1 MVMRILMMV
10 LRMLVTMSSPNVTKG
25 WGLQEGGYVHHGG
38 LSGALLTAEIDTKL
52 RESDKIGIKLVSI
65 SFLERKG

>member
-1 MVMRILMMV
+1 MMV
-10 LRMLVTMSSPNVTKG
+10 LRMLVTMSSPDVTEG
-25 WGLQEGGYVHHGG
+25 WGLEEGGDVHHGG
-38 LSGALLTAEIDTKL
+38 LCGALLTAEIDTKL